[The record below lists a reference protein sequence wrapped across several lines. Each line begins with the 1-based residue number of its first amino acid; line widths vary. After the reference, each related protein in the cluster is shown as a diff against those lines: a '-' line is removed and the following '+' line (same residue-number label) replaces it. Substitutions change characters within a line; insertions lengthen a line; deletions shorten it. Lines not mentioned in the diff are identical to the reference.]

1 MRSVLKYAAFI
12 RNIMVGRNGLTR
24 EVLCEAFKQ
33 GGAGEVNSFLATG
46 NLIFDGEEGRVLEI
60 TAHAAALLVKIGCK
74 EPFFVRSLVY
84 LVAIITFDPF
94 AAAPRDNI
102 YEQCITFLPGKL
114 SGLATLP
121 IQSPRRD
128 VEIFSL
134 EEFEA
139 YSITRKING
148 RSGYAGALIERQTGS
163 QVTTRNW
170 KTITRLVEKYA

>member
-1 MRSVLKYAAFI
+1 MFLKYAAFI
-12 RNIMVGRNGLTR
+12 RNIMVGRKGLTR
-24 EVLCEAFKQ
+24 EVLCAAFKQ
-33 GGAGEVNSFLATG
+33 GGAGEVDSFLATG
-46 NLIFDGEEGRVLEI
+46 NLVFESEEGHELEI
-60 TAHAAALLVKIGCK
+60 TAHAAALLVLMGCK
-74 EPFFVRSLVY
+74 EPFFVRSMVY
-84 LVAIITFDPF
+84 LVAMTAFDPF

-102 YEQCITFLPGKL
+102 YEQCVTFLPGKL
-114 SGLATLP
+114 SGLAPMP

-134 EEFEA
+134 VEFEA
-139 YSITRKING
+139 YSITRRING

>member
-1 MRSVLKYAAFI
+1 MKYAAFI

-24 EVLCEAFKQ
+24 EVLCAAFKQ
-33 GGAGEVNSFLATG
+33 GGAGEVISFLATG
-46 NLIFDGEEGRVLEI
+46 NLVFEGEEGREPEI
-60 TAHAAALLVKIGCK
+60 AAHTAALLVKIGCK

-84 LVAIITFDPF
+84 LVAMAVLDPF
-94 AAAPRDNI
+94 ATAPRDNI
-102 YEQCITFLPGKL
+102 YERCVTFLPGKL
-114 SGLATLP
+114 SGLAPLP

-134 EEFEA
+134 MEFEA
-139 YSITRKING
+139 YSITRRING
-148 RSGYAGALIERQTGS
+148 RSGYTGALIERQTGS